1 MEQDTTAQTTAQAIK
16 LKKEKVIKGIT
27 CPSCGGALELKEG
40 LRTFN
45 CKYCGTLL
53 VTKGESGAIKY
64 YVPKKI
70 NRDDAIKKA
79 KQWLGSGLAK
89 AKGLQANSKIDEA
102 FLTFIPYW
110 RVRADVVG
118 WVFGQE
124 EKSTSNGTTYEDK
137 EIKIQRAYDSTFPA
151 CDVAELGVR
160 KINLEGDE
168 ILPVDFESLQQQGM
182 VFNIISSE
190 EEIVKKAR
198 EKFSEDSKNSAKLS
212 RVTFSHM
219 DLIRSDVNVVYYP
232 LWIIRYVFANRTYQV
247 VVDGEDGTI
256 CYGKAPGSTL
266 FRAIVGIFATAAGMF
281 LATLFEIFKYSHGK
295 TAFIIYILAL
305 FAGIALMAW
314 GYKKFRYGGEI
325 EEGTG
330 LVADEKSTF
339 NLVKDSGSI
348 TSFLGEGVGGVAKT
362 AVGTAVV
369 GSIIGSILSGGDD

>member
-1 MEQDTTAQTTAQAIK
+1 MEQDTSEQTTKQAIK
-16 LKKEKVIKGIT
+16 LKKEKVIKGIM
-27 CPSCGGALELKEG
+27 CPSCGGALDLKEG

-45 CKYCGTLL
+45 CNYCGTLL

-64 YVPKKI
+64 YVPKKV

-102 FLTFIPYW
+102 FLTYIPYW
-110 RVRADVVG
+110 RVSADVVG

-124 EKSTSNGTTYEDK
+124 EKSTSNGTTYVDK
-137 EIKIQRAYDSTFPA
+137 EVKIQRTYDSTFPA

-168 ILPVDFESLQQQGM
+168 ILPVNFENLQQQGM

-190 EEIVKKAR
+190 EETVKSAMD
-198 EKFSEDSKNSAKLS
+198 KFYSDSKKSASLS
-212 RVTFSHM
+212 KVTFEHF
-219 DLIRSDVNVVYYP
+219 DLVRNNVNVVYYP
-232 LWIIRYVFANRTYQV
+232 LWVIRYVYANRTYQV
-247 VVDGEDGTI
+247 VVDGEDGMI
-256 CYGKAPGSTL
+256 CYGKAPGSSL
-266 FRAIVGIFATAAGMF
+266 FRAIVGIYATAAGMF

-295 TAFIIYILAL
+295 TAFVIYIISLI
-305 FAGIALMAW
+305 AGIALMGW

-330 LVADEKSTF
+330 LVEDDKSTF
-339 NLVKDSGSI
+339 SLVKDSGSI
-348 TSFLGEGVGGVAKT
+348 TSFLGEGMGGVAKS
-362 AVGTAVV
+362 AVASVAV
-369 GSIIGSILSGGDD
+369 GSIIGSLLSGDD

>member
-1 MEQDTTAQTTAQAIK
+1 MEQENSEQITKQAIK

-27 CPSCGGALELKEG
+27 CPSCGGALDLKEG

-45 CKYCGTLL
+45 CTYCGTLL
-53 VTKGESGAIKY
+53 SAKGESGAIKY
-64 YVPKKI
+64 YVPKKV

-79 KQWLGSGLAK
+79 RQWLGSGLAK

-124 EKSTSNGTTYEDK
+124 QKSSSNGTHYEDK
-137 EIKIQRAYDSTFPA
+137 EIKIQRTYDSTFPA

-160 KINLEGDE
+160 KVNLEGDE
-168 ILPVDFESLQQQGM
+168 ILPVDFENLQQQGM
-182 VFNIISSE
+182 MFNIISSE
-190 EEIVKKAR
+190 EETVKNAMD
-198 EKFSEDSKNSAKLS
+198 KFYEDSRKSASLS
-212 RVTFSHM
+212 RVTFEHL
-219 DLIRSDVNVVYYP
+219 DLIRSNINVVYYP
-232 LWIIRYVFANRTYQV
+232 LWVIRYVYANRTYQV

-256 CYGKAPGSTL
+256 CYGKAPGNSL
-266 FRAIVGIFATAAGMF
+266 FRAIVGIYATAAGMF

-295 TAFIIYILAL
+295 TAFVIYILAL
-305 FAGIALMAW
+305 FAGIALMGW

-330 LVADEKSTF
+330 LVADDKSAF
-339 NLVKDSGSI
+339 KMVKDSGSI
-348 TSFLGEGVGGVAKT
+348 SSFLNEGMGGVAKS
-362 AVGTAVV
+362 AVASVAV
-369 GSIIGSILSGGDD
+369 GSIIGSLLSGGDD

>member
-1 MEQDTTAQTTAQAIK
+1 MEQDTSAQTTTQAIK
-16 LKKEKVIKGIT
+16 LKKEKIIKGIT
-27 CPSCGGALELKEG
+27 CPSCGGALDLKEG
-40 LRTFN
+40 LKTFN
-45 CKYCGTLL
+45 CKYCSTLL

-64 YVPKKI
+64 YVPKKV

-79 KQWLGSGLAK
+79 KTWLGSGLAK

-102 FLTFIPYW
+102 FLTYIPYW

-137 EIKIQRAYDSTFPA
+137 EIKVQRTYDSTFPA

-168 ILPVDFESLQQQGM
+168 ILPVEFENLQQQGM

-190 EEIVKKAR
+190 EEIVKNAK
-198 EKFSEDSKNSAKLS
+198 EKFSEDSRKSASLT
-212 RVTFSHM
+212 RVTFEHL
-219 DLIRSDVNVVYYP
+219 DLVRNDVNVVYYP
-232 LWIIRYVFANRTYQV
+232 LWIIRYVYANRTYQV
-247 VVDGEDGTI
+247 VVDGEDGNI

-266 FRAIVGIFATAAGMF
+266 FRAIAGIFATAAGMF
-281 LATLFEIFKYSHGK
+281 LATLFEIFRYSTSK
-295 TAFIIYILAL
+295 MAFAAYIFCLVL
-305 FAGIALMAW
+305 GIGLMTW

-330 LVADEKSTF
+330 LVEDEKSTF

-348 TSFLGEGVGGVAKT
+348 SSFLGGGVGGTAKSVVASV
-362 AVGTAVV
+362 AV
-369 GSIIGSILSGGDD
+369 GSILGSLLSSDD

>member
-1 MEQDTTAQTTAQAIK
+1 MEQDTSEQTTKQAIK

-27 CPSCGGALELKEG
+27 CPSCGGALDLKEG

-64 YVPKKI
+64 YVPKKV
-70 NRDDAIKKA
+70 NREDAIKKA
-79 KQWLGSGLAK
+79 RQWLGTGLSK

-137 EIKIQRAYDSTFPA
+137 EIKVQRTYDSTFPA
-151 CDVAELGVR
+151 CDVAELGVK

-168 ILPVDFESLQQQGM
+168 IFPVEFENLQQQGM

-190 EEIVKKAR
+190 EEIVKNAKA
-198 EKFSEDSKNSAKLS
+198 KFTEDSKKSASLT
-212 RVTFSHM
+212 RVTFEHL
-219 DLIRSDVNVVYYP
+219 DLVRNDVNVVYYP
-232 LWIIRYVFANRTYQV
+232 LWIIRYVYANRTYQV
-247 VVDGEDGTI
+247 VVDGEDGNI
-256 CYGKAPGSTL
+256 CYGKAPGSSL
-266 FRAIVGIFATAAGMF
+266 FRAIAGIFATAAGMF
-281 LATLFEIFKYSHGK
+281 LATFFEIFKYSHGK
-295 TAFIIYILAL
+295 TTFAVYIIAL
-305 FAGIALMAW
+305 VAGIALMTW

-330 LVADEKSTF
+330 LVEDEKSTF

-348 TSFLGEGVGGVAKT
+348 SSFLGGSTGSVAKS
-362 AVGTAVV
+362 AIASVAV
-369 GSIIGSILSGGDD
+369 GSILGSLLSGDD

>member
-1 MEQDTTAQTTAQAIK
+1 MEQDNSAQTTAQAIK

-27 CPSCGGALELKEG
+27 CPSCGGALDLKEG

-70 NRDDAIKKA
+70 NREDAVKKA
-79 KQWLGSGLAK
+79 RQWLGSGLAK

-118 WVFGQE
+118 WVFGQQQ
-124 EKSTSNGTTYEDK
+124 KSSNSGTTYEDK
-137 EIKIQRAYDSTFPA
+137 EIKVQRTYDSTFPA

-160 KINLEGDE
+160 KINLAGDE
-168 ILPVDFESLQQQGM
+168 ILPVEFEDLQHQGM

-190 EEIVKKAR
+190 EEIVKNAKG
-198 EKFSEDSKNSAKLS
+198 KFVSDSKKSASLS
-212 RVTFSHM
+212 RISFEHF
-219 DLIRSDVNVVYYP
+219 DLVRSDVNVVYYP
-232 LWIIRYVFANRTYQV
+232 LWIIRYVYANRTYQV

-256 CYGKAPGSTL
+256 CYGKAPGSNL

-281 LATLFEIFKYSHGK
+281 LATMFEIFKYAQGK
-295 TAFIIYILAL
+295 TAFAVYVVAL
-305 FAGIALMAW
+305 LVGIALMAW

-330 LVADEKSTF
+330 LAEDEKSTF
-339 NLVKDSGSI
+339 SLVKDSGSVS
-348 TSFLGEGVGGVAKT
+348 SFLGEGVGGVAKT
-362 AVGTAVV
+362 AVASVAV
-369 GSIIGSILSGGDD
+369 GSILGSLLSSDDS

>member
-1 MEQDTTAQTTAQAIK
+1 MEQDNSAQTTAQAIK

-27 CPSCGGALELKEG
+27 CPSCGGELDLKEG

-70 NRDDAIKKA
+70 NRDDAVKKA
-79 KQWLGSGLAK
+79 RQWLGSGLAK

-118 WVFGQE
+118 WVFGQQQ
-124 EKSTSNGTTYEDK
+124 KSSNSGTTYEDK
-137 EIKIQRAYDSTFPA
+137 EIKVQRTYDSTFPA

-160 KINLEGDE
+160 KINLAGDE
-168 ILPVDFESLQQQGM
+168 ILPVEFEDLQHQGM

-190 EEIVKKAR
+190 EEIVKNAKA
-198 EKFSEDSKNSAKLS
+198 KFVSDSKKSASLS
-212 RVTFSHM
+212 RVSFEHF
-219 DLIRSDVNVVYYP
+219 DLVRNDVNVVYYP
-232 LWIIRYVFANRTYQV
+232 LWIIRYVYANRTYQV

-256 CYGKAPGSTL
+256 CYGKAPGSNL

-281 LATLFEIFKYSHGK
+281 LATMFEIFKYAQGK
-295 TAFIIYILAL
+295 TAFGVYVVAL
-305 FAGIALMAW
+305 LIGIALMAW
-314 GYKKFRYGGEI
+314 GYRKFRYGGEI

-330 LVADEKSTF
+330 LVEDEKSTF
-339 NLVKDSGSI
+339 SLVKDSGSVS
-348 TSFLGEGVGGVAKT
+348 SFLGEGVGGVAKT
-362 AVGTAVV
+362 AVASVAV
-369 GSIIGSILSGGDD
+369 GSILGSLLSSDD

>member
-1 MEQDTTAQTTAQAIK
+1 MEQDTSEQTTKQAIK

-27 CPSCGGALELKEG
+27 CPSCGGALDLKEG
-40 LRTFN
+40 LKTFN

-64 YVPKKI
+64 YVPKKV

-79 KQWLGSGLAK
+79 KLWLGSGLAK

-137 EIKIQRAYDSTFPA
+137 EIKVQRTYDSTFPA

-160 KINLEGDE
+160 KINLVGDE
-168 ILPVDFESLQQQGM
+168 ILPVEFENLQQQGM

-190 EEIVKKAR
+190 EEIVKNAKT
-198 EKFSEDSKNSAKLS
+198 KFSEDSRKSASLT
-212 RVTFSHM
+212 RVSFEHL
-219 DLIRSDVNVVYYP
+219 DLVRNDVNVVYYP
-232 LWIIRYVFANRTYQV
+232 LWIIRYVYANRTYQV
-247 VVDGEDGTI
+247 VVDGEDGSI

-266 FRAIVGIFATAAGMF
+266 FRAIVGIYATAAGMF
-281 LATLFEIFKYSHGK
+281 LATLFEIFKYSTSKG
-295 TAFIIYILAL
+295 AFAAYIFCLIL
-305 FAGIALMAW
+305 GIGLMTW

-330 LVADEKSTF
+330 LVEDEKSTF

-348 TSFLGEGVGGVAKT
+348 SSFLGSGVGGTAKSVVASV
-362 AVGTAVV
+362 AV
-369 GSIIGSILSGGDD
+369 GSILGSLLSSDD

>member
-1 MEQDTTAQTTAQAIK
+1 MEQDTSEQTTKQAIK
-16 LKKEKVIKGIT
+16 LKKEKIIKGIT
-27 CPSCGGALELKEG
+27 CPSCSGALDLKEG

-45 CKYCGTLL
+45 CNYCGTLL

-70 NRDDAIKKA
+70 SRDDAIKKA
-79 KQWLGSGLAK
+79 RQWLGSGLAK

-124 EKSTSNGTTYEDK
+124 QKSSNSGTTYEDK
-137 EIKIQRAYDSTFPA
+137 EIKIQRTYDSTFPA

-160 KINLEGDE
+160 KINLVGDE
-168 ILPVDFESLQQQGM
+168 IVPVDFETLQQQGM

-190 EEIVKKAR
+190 EEIVKNAKA
-198 EKFSEDSKNSAKLS
+198 KFSEDSKKSAQLT
-212 RVTFSHM
+212 RVSFEHM
-219 DLIRSDVNVVYYP
+219 DLVRNDVNVVYYP

-256 CYGKAPGSTL
+256 CYGKAPGSSL
-266 FRAIVGIFATAAGMF
+266 FRAIVGIYATAAGMF

-295 TAFIIYILAL
+295 TAFIIYIISL
-305 FAGIALMAW
+305 FIGIALMGW

-330 LVADEKSTF
+330 LVEDEKSTF
-339 NLVKDSGSI
+339 SLVKDSGGIS
-348 TSFLGEGVGGVAKT
+348 SFLGEGGVGSVAKS
-362 AVGTAVV
+362 AVASVAV
-369 GSIIGSILSGGDD
+369 GSILGSLLSGDD

>member
-1 MEQDTTAQTTAQAIK
+1 MEQDTSAQTTTQAIK
-16 LKKEKVIKGIT
+16 LKKEKIIKGIT
-27 CPSCGGALELKEG
+27 CPSCGGALDLKEG

-45 CKYCGTLL
+45 CKYCSTLL

-64 YVPKKI
+64 YVPKKV

-79 KQWLGSGLAK
+79 KAWLGSGLAK
-89 AKGLQANSKIDEA
+89 AKGLQSNSKIDEA
-102 FLTFIPYW
+102 FLTYIPYW

-137 EIKIQRAYDSTFPA
+137 EIKIQRTYDSTFPA

-168 ILPVDFESLQQQGM
+168 ILPVDFENLQQQGM

-190 EEIVKKAR
+190 EEIVKNAKT
-198 EKFSEDSKNSAKLS
+198 KFSDDSKKSASLT
-212 RVTFSHM
+212 RVTFEHF
-219 DLIRSDVNVVYYP
+219 DLVRNDVNVVYYP
-232 LWIIRYVFANRTYQV
+232 LWIIRYVYANRTYQV

-266 FRAIVGIFATAAGMF
+266 FRAIAGIFATAAGMF
-281 LATLFEIFKYSHGK
+281 LATLFEIFKYSTSK
-295 TAFIIYILAL
+295 FAFVAYIFCLAL
-305 FAGIALMAW
+305 GIGLMTW

-330 LVADEKSTF
+330 LVEDEKSTF

-348 TSFLGEGVGGVAKT
+348 SSFLGGDVGSVAKS
-362 AVGTAVV
+362 AVASVAV
-369 GSIIGSILSGGDD
+369 GSILGSLLSGDD